1 MSDSN
6 SGNAGEGSFHAQL
19 QRKLGELNKEGGSQ
33 EDAKENNSDADDQFD
48 DRVLGANS

>member
-33 EDAKENNSDADDQFD
+33 EGAREGGSDAEPRYD